1 MLSKTQDLPRNED
14 VTRHK
19 EGDIVQS
26 KYANATIHVLIPV
39 CTYNI
44 PCIHTYISERHTVNR
59 SCGYRAS
66 PRAKKKLAHQ
76 RCLSVSLGL
85 LSPTLGWTAD
95 LGLSG
100 DTWIRRE
107 IGQNGV

>member
-26 KYANATIHVLIPV
+26 KYANATIHVLISL
-39 CTYNI
+39 CTYI
-44 PCIHTYISERHTVNR
+44 YLALHTYISERHTVNR
-59 SCGYRAS
+59 SYGYRAS